1 MNTKLNFQ
9 ALLIVAASFIGM
21 TANAAEKGIELD
33 FNLSASVEQDSNVS
47 IAELD
52 TNSGEADTAT
62 VLQAGAKLKIPV
74 SEHWS
79 LRGTYGYTD
88 TAYREFSEY
97 DLGLHQL
104 GLEAAFSSRYADAGI
119 LADRYEG
126 ILDGE
131 DYLSLTRVS
140 PNLSKLVGSRLF
152 LRGAYIDSRKEYD
165 SLPTRN
171 ADGSAV
177 RLDGYLLLDGMDR
190 YLSVSVQS
198 DDEDAVDP
206 ELDYEGMTY
215 SLGYGHKMRFSL
227 MRLHLKARLR
237 LEDRDYLD
245 VTQSIGAKRS
255 DQRWRGSLTAAIPF
269 SDMVKLEGSAEHTDN
284 RSNLESAVIDKWVY
298 RLGLSLQF

>member
-1 MNTKLNFQ
+1 MNVKLPYKTI
-9 ALLIVAASFIGM
+9 LIIAASCIGM
-21 TANAAEKGIELD
+21 TANAAEKGLELD
-33 FNLSASVEQDSNVS
+33 FNLSAGVEQDSNVA
-47 IAELD
+47 IVDLD
-52 TNSGEADTAT
+52 TNSGEADVAT

-74 SEHWS
+74 GKHWS
-79 LRGTYGYTD
+79 VGGSYGYTD

-119 LADRYEG
+119 TADCFEG
-126 ILDGE
+126 ILDGD

-140 PNLSKLVGSRLF
+140 PNLSKLLGSRVF

-165 SLPTRN
+165 ALPERN
-171 ADGSAV
+171 ADGSAL
-177 RLDGYLLLDGMDR
+177 RLDSYLLLDGMDR
-190 YLSVSVQS
+190 YLSVSVQR
-198 DDEDAVDP
+198 DDENAINP

-215 SLGYGHKMRFSL
+215 SLGYGHNMRFSL
-227 MRLHLKARLR
+227 MRLQLKAKLR
-237 LEDRDYLD
+237 LEDRDYLA
-245 VTQSIGAKRS
+245 VTQSIDEKRS